1 MRPGRETVTLTAVEV
16 KAIEKALGPKAT
28 AVMSV
33 LRNAGMLPKA
43 GGVND
48 RLLYRVKRRS
58 FITLIGGAAAWPLAA
73 RAAGRADAAGNPET
87 LSSAEEFLSRPALVP
102 RMASSRDR

>member
-16 KAIEKALGPKAT
+16 KVIEKALGPKVT
-28 AVMSV
+28 AVMNV

-48 RLLYRVKRRS
+48 RLLYRVKRRA
-58 FITLIGGAAAWPLAA
+58 FITLLGGAAA
-73 RAAGRADAAGNPET
+73 
-87 LSSAEEFLSRPALVP
+87 SR
-102 RMASSRDR
+102 